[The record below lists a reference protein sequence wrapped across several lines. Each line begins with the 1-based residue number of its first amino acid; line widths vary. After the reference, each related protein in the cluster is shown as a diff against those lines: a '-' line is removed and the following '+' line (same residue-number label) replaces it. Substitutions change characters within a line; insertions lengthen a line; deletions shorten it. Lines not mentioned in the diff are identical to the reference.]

1 MGVLNELFI
10 RAQQQAFLIT
20 HQRGGLQ
27 RWESAGARPLCVL
40 LHVQVD
46 TNTPKLNKLFAK
58 FWDMPELCAAWEER
72 LQQLSSKKMLFAQCS
87 QQVLKVCGH
96 WDHVS
101 ENDWVTQVIIKL
113 DTSQIC
119 SAFYYTQWFTIY
131 RAVNS
136 FERSVSNPGWDALQR
151 SGSETEA
158 PECGSSPGVRR
169 EALQPGHGSGW
180 CTACPAALPA
190 WAERQIHREIW
201 TLPCAR
207 GLFSFSCCSL
217 IFQLSD
223 ILLTIHPPSQL
234 PIWQCISLS

>member
-1 MGVLNELFI
+1 
-10 RAQQQAFLIT
+10 
-20 HQRGGLQ
+20 
-27 RWESAGARPLCVL
+27 
-40 LHVQVD
+40 
-46 TNTPKLNKLFAK
+46 
-58 FWDMPELCAAWEER
+58 MPELCAAWEER

-169 EALQPGHGSGW
+169 EALQPGDGSGW

-201 TLPCAR
+201 TPPCAR

-234 PIWQCISLS
+234 PIWHFLKAVLYQGFTWAVVCLFCPLGNGLNYHALITYFPSAQTRKQEK